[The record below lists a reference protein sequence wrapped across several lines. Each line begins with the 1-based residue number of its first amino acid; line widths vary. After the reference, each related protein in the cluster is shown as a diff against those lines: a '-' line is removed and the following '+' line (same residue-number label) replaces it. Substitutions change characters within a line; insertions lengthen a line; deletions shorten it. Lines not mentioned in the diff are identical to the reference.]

1 MAASANTLSLE
12 KPNLTGDWTVVLP
25 RRRKQRRNFL
35 KSRTPEQEQ
44 PWVPIDHEID
54 RDRESKLMQ
63 KMQLCMKKV
72 ESSEFFCI
80 FIDQIQTPQIMDC
93 IFSVLGSETKMQM
106 VMYGIGSI
114 ESYEP
119 PRLQL
124 GLAILMKKRL
134 SWIGDMEVFDPILSA
149 TETRVL
155 ETLGCSVLSVNEQ
168 GRRQALKPTLFFMPH
183 CEAELYDN
191 LLQANW
197 RVDMLKRVVLFGNS
211 FETYEQYVSVF
222 KNTTVVNR
230 RKHILS
236 VRRFTKEFGIK
247 TVSDDYFRAFHD
259 LSWHFFSFDP
269 ETELQFDKLME
280 FVDTCSETA

>member
-1 MAASANTLSLE
+1 MAASANTLTLE

-35 KSRTPEQEQ
+35 KSRTPEQES
-44 PWVPIDHEID
+44 PWVPIDHEVD
-54 RDRESKLMQ
+54 HDRESKLMQ

-114 ESYEP
+114 ESYDP

-134 SWIGDMEVFDPILSA
+134 SWIGDIEVFDPI
-149 TETRVL
+149 
-155 ETLGCSVLSVNEQ
+155 Q
-168 GRRQALKPTLFFMPH
+168 FF
-183 CEAELYDN
+183 
-191 LLQANW
+191 LLQKLGFW
-197 RVDMLKRVVLFGNS
+197 KLLVVLFFQSTNKVG
-211 FETYEQYVSVF
+211 
-222 KNTTVVNR
+222 
-230 RKHILS
+230 
-236 VRRFTKEFGIK
+236 
-247 TVSDDYFRAFHD
+247 
-259 LSWHFFSFDP
+259 
-269 ETELQFDKLME
+269 DKL
-280 FVDTCSETA
+280 